1 MDSSREVLHIQR
13 IEYIKSRPLACQGI
27 LKNFYQCS
35 NFYEYEKE
43 QSSCEAKEKCL
54 EKFNYV
60 ECLEENRAK
69 CFENWI
75 LNKEE
80 LDG

>member
-13 IEYIKSRPLACQGI
+13 IEYIKSRPLACQAL
-27 LKNFYQCS
+27 LKNFYQCT

-43 QSSCEAKEKCL
+43 QSAADAKEKCL

-75 LNKEE
+75 FNKEE
-80 LDG
+80 IEE